1 MALAVILDLWSFIK
15 LQGNVDNLTHIY
27 CCFEYRRGQD
37 WATCRCWTV
46 AWFPNGHQSKPM
58 LRVLIDLRRFFATN
72 DKGNRYAH
80 TNGELEFI
88 AGDLICVAFG
98 MVVQRLSSVVL
109 SGDVILSENL
119 HNIATGL

>member
-1 MALAVILDLWSFIK
+1 
-15 LQGNVDNLTHIY
+15 
-27 CCFEYRRGQD
+27 
-37 WATCRCWTV
+37 
-46 AWFPNGHQSKPM
+46 M